1 MCRELRHQLGNALK
15 RCLKYC
21 GTDASL
27 MNRRKEFE
35 DESRRLEKIYA
46 EERLKAEII
55 KEVLEKRV

>member
-1 MCRELRHQLGNALK
+1 
-15 RCLKYC
+15 
-21 GTDASL
+21 

-35 DESRRLEKIYA
+35 DESHRLEKIYA